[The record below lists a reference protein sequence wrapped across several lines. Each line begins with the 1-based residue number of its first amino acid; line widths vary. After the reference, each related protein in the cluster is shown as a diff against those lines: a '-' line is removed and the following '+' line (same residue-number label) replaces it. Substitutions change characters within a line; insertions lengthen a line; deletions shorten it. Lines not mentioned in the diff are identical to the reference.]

1 MPPQEAL
8 LIVFCLVDDQ
18 LKALGTPRLRA
29 RGPRPK
35 LSDAEVI
42 TIELVGALW
51 GLADD
56 APLLAHFRRYHTA
69 EFPALAGLHRTTFAR
84 QAANL
89 CWVKRAL
96 PRRWARHLAPPGSP
110 WLIDSFPLPAC
121 RFARA
126 RRCRR
131 FAGQA
136 AFGFDHVANKAFY
149 GFRVHLRTSPDGVI
163 LDFILAAA
171 NVAEQAVARELAPEP
186 VGVGIGDRNYWSP
199 ELQAHFRGRGGELL
213 APYKHA
219 SRDPDPGR
227 SRRLSAVRR
236 RIETTIGQWVEHFH
250 CRRSKVRDLWHLMHR
265 LIRQA
270 LSHTLGI
277 WLNVQAVREPLRLAH
292 LAA

>member
-1 MPPQEAL
+1 M
-8 LIVFCLVDDQ
+8 
-18 LKALGTPRLRA
+18 
-29 RGPRPK
+29 
-35 LSDAEVI
+35 
-42 TIELVGALW
+42 VGALW

-69 EFPALAGLHRTTFAR
+69 EFPAPAGPRRATFAR

-89 CWVKRAL
+89 RWIKRAL
-96 PRRWARHLAPPGSP
+96 LRRRARHLAPPGSP
-110 WLIDSFPLPAC
+110 WLIDSFPPPA
-121 RFARA
+121 RRLARA

-131 FAGQA
+131 SARQA
-136 AFGFDHVANKAFY
+136 AFGFDHVANEAFH
-149 GFRVHLRTSPDGVI
+149 GSRVHPRTSPDGVI
-163 LDFILAAA
+163 VDFVLAAA

-199 ELQAHFRGRGGELL
+199 ESRGRGGELL

-227 SRRLSAVRR
+227 PRRLSAVRR
-236 RIETTIGQWVEHFH
+236 RIETTIGRWVEHFD
-250 CRRSKVRDLWHLMHR
+250 CRRDKVKDPWHLMHR